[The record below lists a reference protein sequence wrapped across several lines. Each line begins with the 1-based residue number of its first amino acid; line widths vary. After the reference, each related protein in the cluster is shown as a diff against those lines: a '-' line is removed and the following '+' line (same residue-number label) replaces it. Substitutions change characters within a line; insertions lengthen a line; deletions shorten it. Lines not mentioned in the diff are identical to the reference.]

1 MKIRGIRLKDFR
13 NYEELHFK
21 PYNDVNMLFGQNGS
35 GKTNVLEAIHYCTL
49 GRSHR
54 TSLDREVVRRGKTAA
69 TATVQLD
76 KRGERVDVTIQL
88 TPHEPK
94 KKTVFINGK
103 RAQRMSDLMGQ
114 IQCVIFSPEDLM
126 LIKGGPALRRRY
138 LDMLLSQL
146 SPAYFIALQQ
156 YQKAMEQRNAIL
168 RADKRG
174 EYYDLNMLDAFEA
187 AMAEPCGVI
196 IPFRR
201 KITQRLG
208 EIASH
213 KYTGI
218 SGRENEPFMMVYE
231 SCISEAKDIPGLIR
245 QRLKE
250 SRQTD
255 IARGMTT
262 FGIHR
267 EDLLLLLCR
276 RDMKLYASQGQIR
289 TAALSL
295 KLAQID
301 VLIEN
306 TNDPPILLLDDVMSE
321 LDMTRRMRLLV
332 ELEGVQTFITC
343 TDSTDLEECFEE
355 RSFVV
360 QTDENSN
367 AYIER
372 IKEPEEDDD
381 DPSHLEY
388 LGFLT

>member
-1 MKIRGIRLKDFR
+1 MLIRGIRLKNFR
-13 NYEELHFK
+13 NYETLDFR
-21 PYNDVNMLFGQNGS
+21 PNNDVNMFFGQNGA
-35 GKTNVLEAIHYCTL
+35 GKTNILEAIHYCTL

-54 TSLDREVVRRGKTAA
+54 TSLDREVVRRNEKAA
-69 TATVQLD
+69 SATVLLD
-76 KRGERVDVTIQL
+76 KRGERIDVTIQL
-88 TPHEPK
+88 MPDEAK
-94 KKTVFINGK
+94 KKIVYINGK
-103 RAQRMSDLMGQ
+103 RVQRMADLMGQ
-114 IQCVIFSPEDLM
+114 IQCVIFSPEDLQ
-126 LIKGGPALRRRY
+126 LIKGGPAIRRRY

-174 EYYDLNMLDAFEA
+174 EYYDRNMLDAFEA
-187 AMAEPCGVI
+187 AMAEPCGII

-201 KITQRLG
+201 KIMRDLG
-208 EIASH
+208 EYANH

-218 SGRENEPFMMVYE
+218 SGRENEPFTMTYE
-231 SCISEAKDIPGLIR
+231 CCAPDANDIPAYVR

-250 SRQTD
+250 SRQAD
-255 IARGMTT
+255 VARGTT
-262 FGIHR
+262 GFGIHR
-267 EDLLLLLCR
+267 EDLSLQLCQ

-301 VLIEN
+301 LLIQY

-332 ELEGVQTFITC
+332 ELTGVQTFITC
-343 TDSTDLEECFEE
+343 TDSTDLEECFEDC
-355 RSFVV
+355 SFVV
-360 QTDENSN
+360 QTDKNNN

-372 IKEPEEDDD
+372 IKEPEIEESINRD
-381 DPSHLEY
+381 EY